1 MTSKGFVPGQTLNES
16 KPKTKEQRA
25 RNYQQQLTNST
36 VKAVTKLIQQG
47 SYEQAKSLIEKTI
60 VEYEL
65 NEPTLNML
73 CGEINMTLGFL
84 IIAE

>member
-1 MTSKGFVPGQTLNES
+1 V
-16 KPKTKEQRA
+16 KT
-25 RNYQQQLTNST
+25 
-36 VKAVTKLIQQG
+36 VTKLIQQG